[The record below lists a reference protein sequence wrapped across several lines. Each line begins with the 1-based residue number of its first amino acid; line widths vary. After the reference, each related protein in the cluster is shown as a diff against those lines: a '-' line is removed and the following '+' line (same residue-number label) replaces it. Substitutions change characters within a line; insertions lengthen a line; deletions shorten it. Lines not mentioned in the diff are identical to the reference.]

1 MVILDN
7 FNRNYCAKQMIST
20 KPNQYFPALT
30 GVRALA
36 AYMLFIHHYE
46 PFDEANYG
54 SVIYHFFREMHIG
67 VALFFVLS
75 GFLIACRYL
84 NSTGINY
91 RKYIVN
97 RIARIYP
104 MYFILTTI
112 TFLVWAITKEQDHL
126 KDLTFNL
133 YLANISFIKGYS
145 ETYKFSGVAQGWSL
159 TVEETFYLIAPLSFL
174 LIRKNRI
181 NLLII
186 PLVILSTGCL
196 LVFICK
202 DHDLLGFFST
212 YEFMFNYTF
221 FGRCFEFFIGIAL
234 AVFLQQ
240 NPSVRDTKYLTY
252 VGLLIILLCAFSL
265 SLVRGD
271 ADFGIRQPIG
281 KLINTFLMPLFGIA
295 VFYYGLVTETTLL
308 SKLFS
313 SKPMQL
319 LGKSSY
325 IFYLIHIGVL
335 ALFLDQYI
343 TDNFLLFVTINIIAV
358 VMFLF
363 IEEPLNNLI
372 RKKYSK
378 ELNNLV

>member
-1 MVILDN
+1 
-7 FNRNYCAKQMIST
+7 
-20 KPNQYFPALT
+20 
-30 GVRALA
+30 
-36 AYMLFIHHYE
+36 
-46 PFDEANYG
+46 
-54 SVIYHFFREMHIG
+54 
-67 VALFFVLS
+67 
-75 GFLIACRYL
+75 
-84 NSTGINY
+84 
-91 RKYIVN
+91 VN

-104 MYFILTTI
+104 MYFILTSI
-112 TFLVWAITKEQDHL
+112 TFLVWAIFNQQDHL
-126 KDLTFNL
+126 QDLVL
-133 YLANISFIKGYS
+133 YLANLSFIRGYS
-145 ETYKFSGVAQGWSL
+145 NTYKFSGVAQGWSL
-159 TVEETFYLIAPLSFL
+159 TVEETFYLIAPLSFI

-186 PLVILSTGCL
+186 PLVIMAIGCL

-202 DHDLLGFFST
+202 DHNLLGFFST
-212 YEFMFNYTF
+212 YDFMFNYTF

-240 NPSVRDTKYLTY
+240 NPAVRKTKYLTY
-252 VGLLIILLCAFSL
+252 IGLFIILLCAYGL
-265 SLVRGD
+265 SMVRGD
-271 ADFGIRQPIG
+271 EDFGIRQPIG

-343 TDNFLLFVTINIIAV
+343 TNTFLLFVVINVIAV
-358 VMFLF
+358 IMFTC

-372 RKKYSK
+372 RKKFTDNK
-378 ELNNLV
+378 QLDLPAIPEMDAA

>member
-1 MVILDN
+1 LTT
-7 FNRNYCAKQMIST
+7 T
-20 KPNQYFPALT
+20 KSNQYFPALT

-36 AYMLFIHHYE
+36 AYMVFIHHYE

-54 SVIYHFFREMHIG
+54 SIAYHFFREMHIG

-75 GFLIACRYL
+75 GFLIGYRYL
-84 NSTGINY
+84 DSTQINF

-97 RIARIYP
+97 RIARVYP

-126 KDLTFNL
+126 QDLIL
-133 YLANISFIKGYS
+133 YLANISFIRGYS

-159 TVEETFYLIAPLSFL
+159 TVEETFYLIAPLSFI
-174 LIRKNRI
+174 LIRKNKI
-181 NLLII
+181 NLLLI
-186 PLVILSTGCL
+186 PLALLITGSL
-196 LVFICK
+196 LVFVCK
-202 DHDLLGFFST
+202 DHNLLGFFST
-212 YEFMFNYTF
+212 YDFMFNYTF

-252 VGLLIILLCAFSL
+252 VGLFIILLCAFSL

-281 KLINTFLMPLFGIA
+281 KIINTFLMPLFGIA

-325 IFYLIHIGVL
+325 IFYLIHIGIL
-335 ALFLDQYI
+335 ALFLGKYI
-343 TDNFLLFVTINIIAV
+343 TNNFLLFVTINVIAV
-358 VMFLF
+358 LMFLF

-372 RKKYSK
+372 RRKFAG
-378 ELNNLV
+378 NN